1 MICQTF
7 VNINLTSIEILI
19 REMEMDKEIARGRK
33 QGLFSTQV
41 FFAESADMGMTF
53 EPAEDT
59 HNSNLLQL

>member
-33 QGLFSTQV
+33 QGLFST
-41 FFAESADMGMTF
+41 
-53 EPAEDT
+53 
-59 HNSNLLQL
+59 